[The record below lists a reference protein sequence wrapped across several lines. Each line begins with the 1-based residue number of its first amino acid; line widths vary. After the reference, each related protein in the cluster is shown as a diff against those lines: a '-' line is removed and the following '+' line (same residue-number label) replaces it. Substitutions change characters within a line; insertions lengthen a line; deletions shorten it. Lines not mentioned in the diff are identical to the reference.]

1 MRILLLKVVV
11 PALALSVAASALA
24 LPAATNRLSSASK
37 SGAAAGA
44 TKLEQ
49 EVLAELNLARQKPLE
64 YAKYVEEHR
73 ARFNAD
79 GTFTLRS
86 RVRMVT
92 KEGVKAVDEAIAFL
106 KQVKAVG
113 PLEYSAGLSRAA
125 RDHVEDLGPKGM
137 VGHGGSDGSD
147 PASRVKRYGEW
158 ETTTGENIAFGH
170 DDARMT
176 VIQLIV
182 DDGVPSRGH
191 RANIFHPKFKTVGI
205 ACGDH
210 KVYRQMCVMDFAGG
224 FKDKKSD
231 SPVRGRTLSP
241 RDTTAAK

>member
-1 MRILLLKVVV
+1 MRKVSLKVATVAV
-11 PALALSVAASALA
+11 ALSFAAAALA
-24 LPAATNRLSSASK
+24 LPAATNRLSSTAK

-49 EVLAELNLARQKPLE
+49 EVLSELNLARQKPLE
-64 YAKYVEEHR
+64 YAKYVEDHR
-73 ARFNAD
+73 ARFNPD

-86 RVRMVT
+86 RVKMVT

-125 RDHVEDLGPKGM
+125 RDHVEDLGPKGQ

-170 DDARMT
+170 DDARTT

-191 RANIFHPKFKTVGI
+191 RTNIFQPKYRTVGI

-210 KVYRQMCVMDFAGG
+210 KVYRDMCVMDFAGG
-224 FKDKKSD
+224 FREKK
-231 SPVRGRTLSP
+231 GGA
-241 RDTTAAK
+241 TARAGKP